1 MTLRKLR
8 IGIELYIYKC
18 IAYGIVHTDTPT
30 QLLSQ
35 GGRTGLMQAAQN
47 GHLNLVRLLLD
58 RGADVKAADQVAQ
71 LALALTRSIQPPSS
85 K

>member
-1 MTLRKLR
+1 MRFQR
-8 IGIELYIYKC
+8 
-18 IAYGIVHTDTPT
+18 AR
-30 QLLSQ
+30 QLLARLDPYILFQ
-35 GGRTGLMQAAQN
+35 GGRTGLIQAAQN

-58 RGADVKAADQVAQ
+58 RGGDVNAADQVAQ